1 VRRLTRNLI
10 VLLVLV
16 GPFSC
21 LILPALIEDQLASRL
36 QTAFGSPTKP
46 VVELSSNFP
55 PAMLLGHIDRIKVT
69 MDQASLQ
76 GAAPYNV
83 TADLKGVDVSLPQ
96 LIQGNLTVTT
106 EGCSLN
112 ADSPRFSLI
121 RTRRA

>member
-1 VRRLTRNLI
+1 
-10 VLLVLV
+10 
-16 GPFSC
+16 
-21 LILPALIEDQLASRL
+21 
-36 QTAFGSPTKP
+36 
-46 VVELSSNFP
+46 
-55 PAMLLGHIDRIKVT
+55 MLLGHIDRIKVT
-69 MDQASLQ
+69 MDQASPQ

-112 ADSPRFSLI
+112 ADSSRFSLI